1 MRCTLNTFLHLPS
14 RSTRFG
20 DGVQSLCDGR
30 HLALCLEAGWK
41 KKTFSKTKK
50 TTTTAQPEN
59 ESEHPL
65 LVRSLLKGKEGG
77 KPPLPPTSKKEQQ
90 RTSKKTTKNE
100 KDEVSGADD
109 ERRKGEQEQ
118 QEQQEHEEEQKRR
131 LGKNSGHQT
140 LAMRMGFTRNAAN
153 VDTEHHQEQQPLH
166 QKQGRPSRDVA
177 KKVVSYKEPSLLTKM
192 RRPSS

>member
-1 MRCTLNTFLHLPS
+1 MN
-14 RSTRFG
+14 
-20 DGVQSLCDGR
+20 
-30 HLALCLEAGWK
+30 
-41 KKTFSKTKK
+41 
-50 TTTTAQPEN
+50 TTAQPEN

-77 KPPLPPTSKKEQQ
+77 KPPLPPPTSKKEQQ

-118 QEQQEHEEEQKRR
+118 EQQEHDDEEQKNL

-140 LAMRMGFTRNAAN
+140 LAMRMGFTRAAAN
-153 VDTEHHQEQQPLH
+153 VDTAVDTEHHQER
-166 QKQGRPSRDVA
+166 QKRGRPSRDVA